1 MKMVNIQ
8 YHVVYHNT
16 MVLTSGINI
25 SLTTFLCC
33 VCVVIILEL
42 HFIVTFKKLKCVT
55 ALEILPVSNKFPLNN
70 CYWSGKQIVLPPSKI
85 YTLGNFIKVL
95 TFFFLLQFDSVKLL
109 NHRHF
114 RVYGVALS

>member
-42 HFIVTFKKLKCVT
+42 HFIVTFKKLKCHCIRNT
-55 ALEILPVSNKFPLNN
+55 ACFKQVSLEQLLLVRQTDSPA
-70 CYWSGKQIVLPPSKI
+70 SK
-85 YTLGNFIKVL
+85 
-95 TFFFLLQFDSVKLL
+95 
-109 NHRHF
+109 
-114 RVYGVALS
+114 